1 MILASDFD
9 NTIYVEDKNQLQEN
23 IKYIKKWM
31 ENNIFVITTG
41 RSYYGIYPLL
51 IENSIPFNY
60 LICNNGAMVF
70 DANNN
75 IIEAIPLPIEEIE
88 KVKRIILDNNLSYIL
103 DKGVEYTTDFNVYP
117 LMAIFIKRSSVKN
130 PTQIVDEL
138 NKNTKTYHYL
148 SKNYISIENI
158 NIRKDKSLEKIGEF
172 LRINKIFCIGDGFN
186 DIDMI
191 KKFNGGL
198 MKKHEKE
205 LNALNNKTYDSLSS
219 YIKELI

>member
-23 IKYIKKWM
+23 IKYIKLWM
-31 ENNIFVITTG
+31 RENIFVITTG
-41 RSYYGIYPLL
+41 RSYYSIYPLL
-51 IENSIPFNY
+51 VKNNIPYNY

-75 IIEAIPLPIEEIE
+75 IIESNPLPQDEIE
-88 KVKRIILDNNLSYIL
+88 KIKKIILENNLSYIL
-103 DKGVEYTTDFNVYP
+103 DKGMEYTTDFNVYP
-117 LMAIFIKRSSVKN
+117 LMAIFIKRSSVEN
-130 PTQIVDEL
+130 PTKIIDEL

-158 NIRKDKSLEKIGEF
+158 NIRKDKSLEKIGDYLE
-172 LRINKIFCIGDGFN
+172 INKIHCIGDGLN

-191 KKFNGGL
+191 KKYNGGL
-198 MKKHEKE
+198 MKNHEKE
-205 LNALNNKTYDSLSS
+205 LDVLENKIYDSLSS